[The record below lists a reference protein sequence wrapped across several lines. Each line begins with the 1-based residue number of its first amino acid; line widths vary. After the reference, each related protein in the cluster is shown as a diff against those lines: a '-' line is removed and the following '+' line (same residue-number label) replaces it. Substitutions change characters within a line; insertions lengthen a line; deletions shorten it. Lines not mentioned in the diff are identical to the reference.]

1 MPQHTTKILII
12 EDNPLD
18 VRMVKEYLNEDRN
31 FKYELTS
38 ADTLAKGFKE
48 LSSNEF
54 DVLLLDL
61 NLPDSVGLETFE
73 KTCTRF
79 NQLPII
85 LLTGVDDEELATGAI
100 KKGAQDYLV
109 KSQINDTLLIKSI
122 RYSIERKHLGM
133 ELKLAKEKAEE
144 SDRLK
149 SAFLA
154 NMSHEI
160 RTPMNGLLGFAELL
174 KEPMLSGE
182 EQKSY
187 IGMIE
192 KSGAR
197 LLNIIN
203 DLINISKI
211 ESGQMKLSI
220 TSVELEELIE
230 YIHHFFKI
238 ETNEKGL
245 DFRLVRDTEASNLIF
260 KTDKEKIYAI
270 LTNLVKNAIKYTLK
284 GKIEFGYTMIDN
296 QLKFFVKDTG
306 IGIPKNKLDNIF
318 NRFEQVENKM
328 PGCVEGAG
336 LGLSITK
343 AYVELLKGKI
353 WVESTE
359 GVGSSFYFT
368 IPFKAQTQ
376 TVAGKNLGLLSQV
389 DQPSSRKL
397 KVLVAEDDEMS
408 QKYTRAILKNL
419 SSDIIIRSNGIE
431 TVEIC
436 RNNPEIDL
444 VLMDIQMPVMD
455 GYEATRMIREFN
467 KTVVIIAQTAFAI
480 SGDRKK
486 ALDAGC
492 NDYIS
497 KPINRKLLLQ
507 LIDKQFS
514 RLNIRN

>member
-1 MPQHTTKILII
+1 
-12 EDNPLD
+12 
-18 VRMVKEYLNEDRN
+18 
-31 FKYELTS
+31 
-38 ADTLAKGFKE
+38 
-48 LSSNEF
+48 
-54 DVLLLDL
+54 
-61 NLPDSVGLETFE
+61 
-73 KTCTRF
+73 
-79 NQLPII
+79 
-85 LLTGVDDEELATGAI
+85 
-100 KKGAQDYLV
+100 
-109 KSQINDTLLIKSI
+109 
-122 RYSIERKHLGM
+122 
-133 ELKLAKEKAEE
+133 
-144 SDRLK
+144 
-149 SAFLA
+149 
-154 NMSHEI
+154 
-160 RTPMNGLLGFAELL
+160 
-174 KEPMLSGE
+174 
-182 EQKSY
+182 
-187 IGMIE
+187 
-192 KSGAR
+192 
-197 LLNIIN
+197 
-203 DLINISKI
+203 
-211 ESGQMKLSI
+211 
-220 TSVELEELIE
+220 
-230 YIHHFFKI
+230 
-238 ETNEKGL
+238 
-245 DFRLVRDTEASNLIF
+245 
-260 KTDKEKIYAI
+260 
-270 LTNLVKNAIKYTLK
+270 
-284 GKIEFGYTMIDN
+284 
-296 QLKFFVKDTG
+296 
-306 IGIPKNKLDNIF
+306 
-318 NRFEQVENKM
+318 M

-455 GYEATRMIREFN
+455 GYEATRKIREFN